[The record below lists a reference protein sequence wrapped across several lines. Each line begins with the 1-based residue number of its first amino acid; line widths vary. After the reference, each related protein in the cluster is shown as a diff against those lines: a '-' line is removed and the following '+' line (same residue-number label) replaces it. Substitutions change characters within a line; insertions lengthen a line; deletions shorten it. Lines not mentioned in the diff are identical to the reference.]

1 MSKVQFSKDLF
12 EQLGGSNWVT
22 RPGSFFGDSDSVK
35 DAASEFEE
43 SIQPADLESDKQAV
57 VELNESTLSA
67 SELQA
72 EEITPTVLGSSQMFE
87 SEALSKLKA
96 VSDINNN
103 AVVLIGPGLE
113 KIWQN
118 EDDLAW
124 QLWQNMMKAFSW
136 DESQIV
142 FFDTELLVT
151 EDMIFSTMEEVID
164 LGVEWV
170 LTMDEAHEISEQLA
184 EGVNVVSVP
193 EFESMLSD
201 PYSKQSFYHSVV
213 LLKLPT

>member
-1 MSKVQFSKDLF
+1 MSKVKFSTDLF
-12 EQLGGSNWVT
+12 EQLGGTNWVT
-22 RPGSFFGDSDSVK
+22 RPGNFFETKNSVK
-35 DAASEFEE
+35 DLVSDPKE
-43 SIQPADLESDKQAV
+43 SQQPTVLESNPQVIA
-57 VELNESTLSA
+57 ESNESTLPA
-67 SELQA
+67 SELQVA
-72 EEITPTVLGSSQMFE
+72 EITQTVDASSQMFE
-87 SEALSKLKA
+87 PYVESKLNTA
-96 VSDINNN
+96 SHTNN

-113 KIWQN
+113 RIWQN

-124 QLWQNMMKAFSW
+124 QLWQNIMKAFRW
-136 DESQIV
+136 DESQVV

-170 LTMDEAHEISEQLA
+170 LTMDEMHEVSEQLA
-184 EGVNVVSVP
+184 EGVHVVSVP

-213 LLKLPT
+213 PLKFPT

>member
-1 MSKVQFSKDLF
+1 MSKVQFSTDLF
-12 EQLGGSNWVT
+12 EQLGGTNWVT
-22 RPGSFFGDSDSVK
+22 RPGNFFEANDSV
-35 DAASEFEE
+35 SELEDGSVSSVLLNDEQGVIEPIE
-43 SIQPADLESDKQAV
+43 SVPA
-57 VELNESTLSA
+57 A
-67 SELQA
+67 SELQSERIPQAA
-72 EEITPTVLGSSQMFE
+72 EVSSQVFE
-87 SEALSKLKA
+87 PEAEPKLK
-96 VSDINNN
+96 VISHINN

-124 QLWQNMMKAFSW
+124 QLWQNIMKAFSW
-136 DESQIV
+136 DESQV
-142 FFDTELLVT
+142 MFFDTELLVT

-170 LTMDEAHEISEQLA
+170 LTIDESHEISEQLA
-184 EGVNVVSVP
+184 EGVHVVSVP

-213 LLKLPT
+213 SLKFPV

>member
-1 MSKVQFSKDLF
+1 MSKVQFSTDLF
-12 EQLGGSNWVT
+12 EQLGGTNWVT
-22 RPGSFFGDSDSVK
+22 RPGNFFETNDSANDLMS
-35 DAASEFEE
+35 DPEE
-43 SIQPADLESDKQAV
+43 SPDSSVLANDEPSVIEPVGSV
-57 VELNESTLSA
+57 HSA
-67 SELQA
+67 SELQSEHVHQPA
-72 EEITPTVLGSSQMFE
+72 ELSSQVFE
-87 SEALSKLKA
+87 PEAESKLKVA
-96 VSDINNN
+96 SHINN
-103 AVVLIGPGLE
+103 AVVLVGPGLE

-124 QLWQNMMKAFSW
+124 QLWQNIMKAFSW
-136 DESQIV
+136 DESQVV

-170 LTMDEAHEISEQLA
+170 LTMDDTHEISEQLA
-184 EGVNVVSVP
+184 EGVHVVSVP

-213 LLKLPT
+213 SLKFPA

>member
-1 MSKVQFSKDLF
+1 MSKVQFSTDLF
-12 EQLGGSNWVT
+12 EQLGGTNWVT
-22 RPGSFFGDSDSVK
+22 RPGNFFEANDSV
-35 DAASEFEE
+35 SEPEE
-43 SIQPADLESDKQAV
+43 SSVSSALLNDEQGVIETIESV
-57 VELNESTLSA
+57 PTA
-67 SELQA
+67 SELQSEHIPQSA
-72 EEITPTVLGSSQMFE
+72 EVSSQVFE
-87 SEALSKLKA
+87 PEAEPKLKV
-96 VSDINNN
+96 VSHINN

-124 QLWQNMMKAFSW
+124 QLWQNIMKAFSW

-170 LTMDEAHEISEQLA
+170 LTMDESHEISEQLA
-184 EGVNVVSVP
+184 EGVHVVSVP

-213 LLKLPT
+213 SLKFPV

>member
-1 MSKVQFSKDLF
+1 MSKVKFSTDLF
-12 EQLGGSNWVT
+12 EQLGGTNWVT
-22 RPGSFFGDSDSVK
+22 RPGNFFETNNSVK
-35 DAASEFEE
+35 DLVSDPKE
-43 SIQPADLESDKQAV
+43 SQQPTVLESNPQVIA
-57 VELNESTLSA
+57 ESNESTLPA
-67 SELQA
+67 SELQVA
-72 EEITPTVLGSSQMFE
+72 EITQTVDASSQMFE
-87 SEALSKLKA
+87 PDVESKLNTA
-96 VSDINNN
+96 SHTNN

-113 KIWQN
+113 RIWQN

-124 QLWQNMMKAFSW
+124 QLWQNIMKAFRW
-136 DESQIV
+136 DESQVV

-170 LTMDEAHEISEQLA
+170 LTMDEMHEVSEQLA
-184 EGVNVVSVP
+184 EGVHVVSVP

-213 LLKLPT
+213 PLKFPT

>member
-1 MSKVQFSKDLF
+1 MSKVQFSTDLF
-12 EQLGGSNWVT
+12 EQLGGTNWVT
-22 RPGSFFGDSDSVK
+22 RPGNFFETNDSANDLMS
-35 DAASEFEE
+35 DPEE
-43 SIQPADLESDKQAV
+43 SPDSSVLVNDEPSVIEPVGSV
-57 VELNESTLSA
+57 HTA
-67 SELQA
+67 SELQSEHVHQPA
-72 EEITPTVLGSSQMFE
+72 ELSSQVFE
-87 SEALSKLKA
+87 PEAESKLKVA
-96 VSDINNN
+96 SHINN
-103 AVVLIGPGLE
+103 AVVLVGPGLE

-124 QLWQNMMKAFSW
+124 QLWQNIMKAFSW
-136 DESQIV
+136 DESQVV

-170 LTMDEAHEISEQLA
+170 LTMDDTHEISEQLA
-184 EGVNVVSVP
+184 EGVHVVSVP

-213 LLKLPT
+213 SLKFPA

>member
-1 MSKVQFSKDLF
+1 MSKVQFSTDLF
-12 EQLGGSNWVT
+12 EQLGGTNWVT
-22 RPGSFFGDSDSVK
+22 RPGSFFEASDS
-35 DAASEFEE
+35 ANALISEQEE
-43 SIQPADLESDKQAV
+43 GSRPSVLANDEQGV
-57 VELNESTLSA
+57 VEPSESSLTSA
-67 SELQA
+67 DVQTA
-72 EEITPTVLGSSQMFE
+72 QTPKVDEVSSQVFE
-87 SEALSKLKA
+87 PESKLKA
-96 VSDINNN
+96 ASHINN

-113 KIWQN
+113 NVWQN

-124 QLWQNMMKAFSW
+124 QLWHNIMKAFGW
-136 DESQIV
+136 DESQVV

-170 LTMDEAHEISEQLA
+170 LTMDETHEISDQLA
-184 EGVNVVSVP
+184 EGVHVVSVP

-213 LLKLPT
+213 SLKFPT

>member
-1 MSKVQFSKDLF
+1 MSKVQFSTGLF
-12 EQLGGSNWVT
+12 EQLGGTQWVT
-22 RPGSFFGDSDSVK
+22 RPGNFFADSN
-35 DAASEFEE
+35 SEN
-43 SIQPADLESDKQAV
+43 
-57 VELNESTLSA
+57 ELVT
-67 SELQA
+67 
-72 EEITPTVLGSSQMFE
+72 E
-87 SEALSKLKA
+87 SEEMPLSPVLANDHQGIVEPSEKVMPATQLQTEQIHQAAEASDQVFEPEAESKLKVA
-96 VSDINNN
+96 SHINN

-124 QLWQNMMKAFSW
+124 QLWQNIMKAFAW
-136 DESQIV
+136 DESQVV

-170 LTMDEAHEISEQLA
+170 LTMDDTHEISEQLA
-184 EGVNVVSVP
+184 EGIHVVSVP

-213 LLKLPT
+213 SLKFPA

>member
-1 MSKVQFSKDLF
+1 MSKVQFSTDLF
-12 EQLGGSNWVT
+12 EQLGGTNWVI
-22 RPGSFFGDSDSVK
+22 RPGNFFADTRSENDLVTESEEVPLSPVLENDEQGIVEPVESVLPV
-35 DAASEFEE
+35 A
-43 SIQPADLESDKQAV
+43 Q
-57 VELNESTLSA
+57 
-67 SELQA
+67 LQTEQMHPA
-72 EEITPTVLGSSQMFE
+72 EEASGQTFE
-87 SEALSKLKA
+87 PEAESKLKVA
-96 VSDINNN
+96 SHIDN

-124 QLWQNMMKAFSW
+124 QLWQNIMKAFSW
-136 DESQIV
+136 DEAQVV

-170 LTMDEAHEISEQLA
+170 LTMDEDHEISEQLA
-184 EGVNVVSVP
+184 EGVYVVSVP
-193 EFESMLSD
+193 EFDSMLSD

-213 LLKLPT
+213 SLKFPV

>member
-1 MSKVQFSKDLF
+1 MSKVQFSTDLF
-12 EQLGGSNWVT
+12 EQIGGTQWVT
-22 RPGSFFGDSDSVK
+22 RPGSFFADTYSENDLVTESEDMPLAPVLENNEQGIVEPVESVLP
-35 DAASEFEE
+35 AA
-43 SIQPADLESDKQAV
+43 
-57 VELNESTLSA
+57 
-67 SELQA
+67 ELQA
-72 EEITPTVLGSSQMFE
+72 EQMHPAEEASDQAFE
-87 SEALSKLKA
+87 PEVESKLKVA
-96 VSDINNN
+96 SYIDN

-113 KIWQN
+113 NIWQN

-124 QLWQNMMKAFSW
+124 QLWQNIMKAFGW
-136 DESQIV
+136 DESQVV

-170 LTMDEAHEISEQLA
+170 LTMDDTHEISEQLA
-184 EGVNVVSVP
+184 EGVHVVSVP

-213 LLKLPT
+213 SLKFPA